1 MNTNNEIIKAIN
13 NSLLKNLE
21 FEFIAK
27 LEDLTLSDIDDIEK
41 MSNVNNK
48 YNLTYQI
55 IDNIYIKIYYS
66 LQSVC

>member
-1 MNTNNEIIKAIN
+1 MNINNEIIKAIK
-13 NSLLKNLE
+13 NSLSKNLE

-27 LEDLTLSDIDDIEK
+27 LEDLTLSDIEK
-41 MSNVNNK
+41 ISNVNNK

-66 LQSVC
+66 LQSIC

>member
-1 MNTNNEIIKAIN
+1 MNINNEIIKAIN
-13 NSLLKNLE
+13 NSLSKNLE

-41 MSNVNNK
+41 ISNVNNK

-66 LQSVC
+66 LQSIC